1 MRVPKQKTAWQQW
14 GLSLV
19 VLVVLADAVWVLLG
33 HNFSP
38 PVNAPRGQQPL
49 ASVPASVPVSVPV
62 SVPAP
67 SPVVAVSAV
76 AAPASAVPA
85 SAASKPSPA
94 LASTPT
100 PAPTPAPKVASVS
113 AAVEKSASPT
123 VATAKTS
130 ASARWVQG
138 LPPESRVVV
147 HLQAATLRE
156 AENFRQSHQPLLAN
170 ARILQTTESGA
181 RSVRYLLVSGPFR
194 SPERVH
200 NYMQRLDWRD
210 KASSLTRDKLLEQ
223 VTR

>member
-19 VLVVLADAVWVLLG
+19 VLVVLADAVWVLRG

-38 PVNAPRGQQPL
+38 SESAARVHQPL
-49 ASVPASVPVSVPV
+49 ASVPT

-67 SPVVAVSAV
+67 SPVAAVQAV
-76 AAPASAVPA
+76 LAPASAVPA
-85 SAASKPSPA
+85 SAAAPKPSPT
-94 LASTPT
+94 LES
-100 PAPTPAPKVASVS
+100 TPAPKVASAS
-113 AAVEKSASPT
+113 AAAEKSASPPT
-123 VATAKTS
+123 VVTAKTS

-181 RSVRYLLVSGPFR
+181 RPLRYLVVSGPFR

-210 KASSLTRDKLLEQ
+210 KASSLTREKLLEQ

>member
-49 ASVPASVPVSVPV
+49 ASAAA

-67 SPVVAVSAV
+67 SPVGAVSAV

-85 SAASKPSPA
+85 SAAASKPSPA

-100 PAPTPAPKVASVS
+100 PAPTPAPKVASAS
-113 AAVEKSASPT
+113 AAAEKSASPT
-123 VATAKTS
+123 VATAKIS

-210 KASSLTRDKLLEQ
+210 KASSLARDKLLEQ